1 MPGSPNFA
9 QLRAILWAQFRAQR
23 NYYLRAHKAG
33 IFLSWFSGF
42 LWYSLWVAVGTGAAL
57 LTGGAVRREMLEPAL
72 VSALFFVF
80 FFWQLFPV
88 MLASSGAF
96 LDVRRLLV
104 YPIPPSQLF
113 ALEVALRL
121 STGLEMFLVLLG
133 ACVGLIINPLVP
145 FWAVLPV
152 LLFGAFNLFVSSGL
166 KTLLERLMQRKWI
179 REILVFA
186 FLGILVLP
194 QLVALKGIPKPAVD
208 QLEKLVAVSW
218 LFPWKAAGHLGTGH
232 LAWGSI
238 LTLVAWTAAAYWF
251 ARSQFARS
259 LRLEE
264 FTAAPVNTAPRPA
277 SARLEAF
284 YRFPARLFADPLAA
298 LMEKELRAL
307 VRSPRF
313 RLVLLMACSLGQLLW
328 LPIGLRSG
336 AEDGFVSSNYLTLS
350 MSYALLVLSDIL
362 LWNVFGFERGAAQ
375 AWFVTPVGLRVVLR
389 AKNLVA
395 AFFLLLCLA
404 FVTLVVI
411 VLPVQFTLLQFAESL
426 AVLSVMATMLI
437 AVGNLGSVYFPR
449 AVDSTQAWRN
459 ASAGK
464 TQVFMLLVYPLISIP
479 ISLAY
484 VARWALDSEPA
495 FFAVL
500 AVDLVIAATVYWVA
514 TDSAIEAA
522 EVRKEQM
529 ITTLTASQR
538 EGPIS
543 SS

>member
-57 LTGGAVRREMLEPAL
+57 LTSGAVRPDILEPAL

-133 ACVGLIINPLVP
+133 ACVGLIINPLTP
-145 FWAVLPV
+145 LWTVLPL
-152 LLFGAFNLFVSSGL
+152 LLFGAFNLFVSSGI
-166 KTLLERLMQRKWI
+166 KTVLERLMQRKWI
-179 REILVFA
+179 REVLVFA

-194 QLVALKGIPKPAVD
+194 QLVALMGIPKPAVA
-208 QLEKLVAVSW
+208 QLEKLAALSW

-232 LAWGSI
+232 PAWGPVFV
-238 LTLVAWTAAAYWF
+238 LLAWTAAAYWF

-264 FTAAPVNTAPRPA
+264 FSAAPANSAPRSA
-277 SARLEAF
+277 NARLEAF

-307 VRSPRF
+307 VRAPRF
-313 RLVLLMACSLGQLLW
+313 RLVLLMACSMGQLLW
-328 LPIGLRSG
+328 LPIGLRRG
-336 AEDGFVSSNYLTLS
+336 AEDGFVSNNYLTLS

-375 AWFVTPVGLRVVLR
+375 AWFVTPVGLRVVFQ

-449 AVDSTQAWRN
+449 AVDPTQAWRN

-484 VARWALDSEPA
+484 VARWALDSESA

-500 AVDLVIAATVYWVA
+500 TVDLAIAATVYWVA

-522 EVRKEQM
+522 ELRKEQM